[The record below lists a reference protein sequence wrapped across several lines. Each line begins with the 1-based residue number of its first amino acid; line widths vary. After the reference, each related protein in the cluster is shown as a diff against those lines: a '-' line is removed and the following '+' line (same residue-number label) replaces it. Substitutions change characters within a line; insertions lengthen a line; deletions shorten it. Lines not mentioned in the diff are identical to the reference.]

1 MDCFAWRSST
11 QNGGRIV
18 GSAGRCTLLLALI
31 GLLGVPSPVGAIKEA
46 TVGNT
51 TLVIKT
57 VTGTLTEGT
66 RALSLK
72 DDIYHN
78 ELIET
83 FEESATELT
92 FLDDTTLSL
101 GPQARITL
109 DRFVYDPDPKN
120 SSFVMTVTQ
129 GALRF
134 VSGSLPD
141 EAYVIHTPVA
151 TIGIR
156 GTVIDLVVERALT
169 EDGRTTANVN
179 LTVIEGEA
187 RILNCTGVQVVVP
200 SGQSSTVWGRQG
212 GGCSDPTEPG
222 NRPERFAKLL
232 DNIERII
239 LDHSAIEPR
248 HGRESRAAPTGF
260 EENLGDAR

>member
-1 MDCFAWRSST
+1 M
-11 QNGGRIV
+11 
-18 GSAGRCTLLLALI
+18 GSAGKRTLLLALI
-31 GLLGVPSPVGAIKEA
+31 GLFAMPGPVGAIKEA

-51 TLVIKT
+51 TVVVKT
-57 VTGTLTEGT
+57 VTGTQSEGT

-83 FEESATELT
+83 FEESATEII

-156 GTVIDLVVERALT
+156 GTIIDLVVERIGA
-169 EDGRTTANVN
+169 EDGDANVN

-187 RILNCTGVQVVVP
+187 RLLNCKGVGLVVP
-200 SGQSSTVWGRQG
+200 TGFSSTVWAGEA

-222 NRPERFAKLL
+222 ELPERFTRVL
-232 DNIERII
+232 DIKGGVLSNGST
-239 LDHSAIEPR
+239 LDSLPK
-248 HGRESRAAPTGF
+248 SSSPAP
-260 EENLGDAR
+260 L